1 MSVEFRPVT
10 TEDEPFLFELYSA
23 TRIEELAAWGWDQS
37 QWEPFL
43 RMQFAAQQ
51 QHYRTQFPEADH
63 LILVLD
69 QQPIGR
75 TVVSRRIQ
83 EVRLVDIALLPEH
96 RNAGIGTRF
105 LEDLQAEAKNAGTP
119 VCLQVLKSSPA
130 VRLYERLGFST
141 TGDSGL
147 HYQMEWISSGICVER
162 KR

>member
-51 QHYRTQFPEADH
+51 QHYRTQFPDADH

-69 QQPIGR
+69 QRPIGR

-96 RNAGIGTRF
+96 RNAGTGTRF
-105 LEDLQAEAKNAGTP
+105 LEDLQAEANDVHDRFKAFQLASAGTTQRIRSRKP
-119 VCLQVLKSSPA
+119 RFILM
-130 VRLYERLGFST
+130 
-141 TGDSGL
+141 
-147 HYQMEWISSGICVER
+147 YQALLPEII
-162 KR
+162 